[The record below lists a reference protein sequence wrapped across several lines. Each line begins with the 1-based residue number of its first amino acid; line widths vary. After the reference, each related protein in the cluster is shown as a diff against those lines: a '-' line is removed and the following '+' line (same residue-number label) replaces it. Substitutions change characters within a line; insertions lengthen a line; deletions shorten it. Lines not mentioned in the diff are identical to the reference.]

1 MSHLRDHF
9 GRLTDLTI
17 PTYPAL
23 QAEPPESAA
32 TATYWKYRWHFWW
45 GFVRNIFNRPELPAT
60 HYPRPESIRA
70 SRAFEGSLRIIPLSY
85 LADVALPVDYP
96 LEEDPDEAALQAR
109 ADYRGPL
116 IVSLPASGPPI
127 VARSFMPMLARARE
141 VGVNE
146 IAVKV
151 FYV

>member
-1 MSHLRDHF
+1 VPNLREAY
-9 GRLTDLTI
+9 GRLTPLTI

-23 QAEPPESAA
+23 DAEPSESVA
-32 TATYWKYRWHFWW
+32 TATYWQYRWPFWW
-45 GFVRNIFNRPELPAT
+45 AFVRNIFNRPELPAT
-60 HYPRPESIRA
+60 HYPRPEAMRA
-70 SRAFEGSLRIIPLSY
+70 SRAFEGALRIVPLSY
-85 LADVALPVDYP
+85 LADVELPVDYP
-96 LEEDPDEAALQAR
+96 LDVPDEAALQAR
-109 ADYRGPL
+109 ADYRGPM
-116 IVSLPASGPPI
+116 IVSLPASGPPV